1 MRDLISQYEEAGAG
15 VSKPRVLLNNAQA
28 DQIADKY
35 NVMEEV
41 DKSKVLEDKR
51 DVTTVK
57 REDFLKI
64 VKSDSKVAD

>member
-1 MRDLISQYEEAGAG
+1 MNESNFDKIS
-15 VSKPRVLLNNAQA
+15 
-28 DQIADKY
+28 DKY

-51 DVTTVK
+51 DITTIK

-64 VKSDSKVAD
+64 VKSDS